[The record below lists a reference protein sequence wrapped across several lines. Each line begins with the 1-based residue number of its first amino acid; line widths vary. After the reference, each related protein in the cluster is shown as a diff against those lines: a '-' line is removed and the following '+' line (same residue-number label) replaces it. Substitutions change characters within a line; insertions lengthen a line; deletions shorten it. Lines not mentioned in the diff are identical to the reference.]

1 MSKYRIRYTQQS
13 VDDMDAIFDYIVIE
27 NRDAAVKLLQAF
39 EESIGHLADT
49 PYIGAALLA
58 GETAMIASGYRYLVV
73 SPYMIFYRVFDGE
86 VRIGRILHSRQDW
99 LHLLFGKR

>member
-27 NRDAAVKLLQAF
+27 NRDAAIKLLQAF

-49 PYIGAALLA
+49 PYIEAALPTGDA
-58 GETAMIASGYRYLVV
+58 AMIANGYRYLVV
-73 SPYMIFYRVFDGE
+73 SPYMIFHRVFDGE
-86 VRIGRILHSRQDW
+86 VRIGRILHSRQGW
-99 LHLLFGKR
+99 LHLLFGLR